1 MTIGP
6 YAAAAIAS
14 IWRAFLRNFTI
25 EAKMERYRFLE
36 HTADAK
42 FRAFGATLEEA
53 FGNAALA
60 VASVMWDW
68 SRVGRRTRI
77 PVEASGPD
85 RERLLMAF
93 LEEVLYLLDTRGF
106 LLASVENVRI
116 REDGGS
122 WLLSADFLG
131 DADPDRYEITGEVK
145 AVTLN
150 EMRVKT
156 GPEGASVQVVIDL

>member
-1 MTIGP
+1 M
-6 YAAAAIAS
+6 
-14 IWRAFLRNFTI
+14 
-25 EAKMERYRFLE
+25 EAEARLERYRFLD

-42 FRAFGATLEEA
+42 FEAFGATLEEA

-77 PVEASGPD
+77 PVEVSGPD
-85 RERLLMAF
+85 RERLLLDF

-106 LLASVENVRI
+106 LLAGVENVGI

-122 WLLSADFLG
+122 WRLSADFLG

-150 EMRVKT
+150 EMRVAT
-156 GPEGASVQVVIDL
+156 GPGGASVRVVIDL

>member
-1 MTIGP
+1 M
-6 YAAAAIAS
+6 
-14 IWRAFLRNFTI
+14 
-25 EAKMERYRFLE
+25 EAEARLERYRFLD

-42 FRAFGATLEEA
+42 FEAFGATLEEA

-68 SRVGRRTRI
+68 HRVARRTSI

-85 RERLLMAF
+85 RERLLLDF

-106 LLASVENVRI
+106 LLAGVENVAI
-116 REDGGS
+116 RETEDG
-122 WLLSADFLG
+122 WRLSADFLG
-131 DADPDRYEITGEVK
+131 DADPGRYEIAGEVK

-150 EMRVKT
+150 DMRVES
-156 GPEGASVQVVIDL
+156 GPGRASVQVVIDL